1 MSYPVQRTMLVLGM
15 CLVGGPV
22 LAQDR
27 RPVVQAPI
35 LSTDFQKPGMLPS
48 IPTSGGPGG
57 AVPHEDGH
65 GGIKDVTPSFIP
77 GRAEPVPESR
87 EPSWAQRK
95 EAEGGWY
102 AFGEVLLM
110 KPRRA
115 ATDYG
120 ILDGANDIVPRGKAD
135 SVIYDFSPGIR
146 VGVGYGMEG
155 GWSVGLAYTNLR
167 NSDQRSLVAPA
178 TGVIYPTL
186 TRPGLVDNVTSANA
200 DVHLE
205 YDVFDLEMRRKV
217 CIDEGFAMKWGGG
230 VKMASIRQ
238 ELNAFYNGRDANVSR
253 VLNVNDF
260 YGIGPSFGGEAHFLT
275 MGGLSFYSKATGSLL
290 VGDLK
295 TGLTET
301 NNRGTTIQADLQD
314 KVARVIPVVSV
325 GVGLSYSFRS
335 VKASLGYEVTNYFGL
350 IQRPQFVDDFAE
362 GKIATRTGDFSLDG
376 FAFRLGWDY

>member
-1 MSYPVQRTMLVLGM
+1 MSYPIQRTMLVLGL
-15 CLVGGPV
+15 CLIGGPV

-27 RPVVQAPI
+27 PVVQPPS
-35 LSTDFQKPGMLPS
+35 LPTDYQRPGRLPS
-48 IPTSGGPGG
+48 IPTSGSGG
-57 AVPHEDGH
+57 GVASGEPAHST
-65 GGIKDVTPSFIP
+65 IRDVTPPFIP
-77 GRAEPVPESR
+77 GRAEPIHEMH
-87 EPSWAQRK
+87 EPNWAHSQ
-95 EAEGGWY
+95 EMVGGWY

-135 SVIYDFSPGIR
+135 SVLYDFSPAFR
-146 VGVGYGMEG
+146 VGVGYGMDG
-155 GWSVGLAYTNLR
+155 GWSLGLTYTNLR
-167 NSDQRSLVAPA
+167 NSDQRSLLASP

-186 TRPGLVDNVTSANA
+186 TRPGLVDTVSSANA
-200 DVHLE
+200 DIHLE
-205 YDVFDLEMRRKV
+205 YDVFDVEMRRKV
-217 CIDEGFAMKWGGG
+217 MIDESFAMKWGGG

-238 ELNAFYNGRDANVSR
+238 ELNSFYNGRDANLAR

-260 YGIGPSFGGEAHFLT
+260 YGIGPSFGGEANFLT
-275 MGGLSFYSKATGSLL
+275 MGGLSFYTKATGSLL

-301 NNRGTTIQADLQD
+301 NNRGATVQGDLQD

-325 GVGLSYSFRS
+325 GVGLNYAFRS
-335 VKASLGYEVTNYFGL
+335 VKVSLGYEVTNYFGL

-362 GKIATRTGDFSLDG
+362 GKFATRTGDFSLDG
-376 FAFRLGWDY
+376 LAFRLGWDY